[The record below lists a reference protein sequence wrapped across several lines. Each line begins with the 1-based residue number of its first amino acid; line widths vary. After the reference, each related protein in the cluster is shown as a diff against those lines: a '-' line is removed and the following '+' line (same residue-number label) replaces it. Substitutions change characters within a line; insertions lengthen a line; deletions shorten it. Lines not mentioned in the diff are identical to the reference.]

1 MPRRSRLVLPSTPLH
16 IIQRGNNRSPCFFA
30 HSDRLVYLDFL
41 SQCSQQADC
50 DVHAYVLMTNHV
62 HLLISPKDADSPA
75 ELMQRLGQR
84 YVQYVNRHYARTG
97 TLWEGR
103 FRSCLVGDERYLL
116 ICQRYI
122 ELNPVRAGIVNEPEK
137 YPWSS
142 YGINALGRQS
152 QLIQPHLAYLALG
165 RRDEER
171 QTAYRAMFREA
182 LPDSML
188 ERIRFASNA
197 NFAFGSNEFAKA
209 AAQALGR
216 SVMPGSAGRPRNRAE
231 NNCAKNLL

>member
-1 MPRRSRLVLPSTPLH
+1 MH
-16 IIQRGNNRSPCFFA
+16 IIQRGNNRSPCFFT
-30 HSDRLVYLDFL
+30 HSDRLVYLDLL

-62 HLLISPKDADSPA
+62 HLLISPKDVDAPA

-84 YVQYVNRHYARTG
+84 YVQYVNRQYARTG

-122 ELNPVRAGIVNEPEK
+122 ELNPLRASIVDDPGK

-142 YGINALGRQS
+142 YGINASGRPS

-165 RRDEER
+165 RKDEER
-171 QTAYRAMFREA
+171 QASYRELFREA

-197 NFAFGSNEFAKA
+197 NFAFGSDEFARA

-216 SVMPGSAGRPRNRAE
+216 SVMPGPGGRPRITTK
-231 NNCAKNLL
+231 NNCAKNVL